1 MDKQFQTLEEIRE
14 IRSIMERSSRFQALS
29 GIAGVVIGIF
39 AIAGIA
45 IAYAALGLSFDGV
58 AYDALA
64 QSQYAPMLSN
74 GVFLLIDA
82 LIVLILSALA
92 AIFFAAKNAR
102 KKNLPLWDNAARRL
116 FVNFAIPFAAGGT
129 FCAILL
135 YHGHTDLVAPSTLI
149 FYGMALLN
157 ASRYSIDDI
166 RYLGIIEIIIGLLA
180 AVFIGHGLIFWALGF
195 GLVHIIYGTRFYFK
209 YEK

>member
-45 IAYAALGLSFDGV
+45 IAYAALGLPFDGV
-58 AYDALA
+58 AYESLA
-64 QSQYAPMLSN
+64 QSQYSPLLSN

-82 LIVLILSALA
+82 VIVLTLSALT

-102 KKNLPLWDNAARRL
+102 KKSLPLWDNAARRL
-116 FVNFAIPFAAGGT
+116 LVNFAVPLTAGGA
-129 FCAILL
+129 FCAILF
-135 YHGHTDLVAPSTLI
+135 YHGHFALIAPSTLI

-157 ASRYSIDDI
+157 GSKYSIDDI
-166 RYLGIIEIIIGLLA
+166 RYLGIIEIGIGLLA
-180 AVFIGHGLIFWALGF
+180 AFFIGYGLILWALGF